1 MSKKL
6 VIRINNLQDNENDD
20 TYEVSEETVIHWDR
34 VIAASAL
41 ALILLVVLIWGGWQ
55 LFSKASPAQVDEAPF
70 THSDLNS
77 QTPALRVAPE
87 HAATA
92 KKTAGHKELKATVV
106 TENEQLPIDADGSA
120 IVESAENEA
129 AQQARNMPVEKV
141 GDAVKAASGPKVD
154 VPNRSQAIPA
164 KADTDLVENRIS
176 AEETVSV
183 EGANG
188 LANPEKEKVIN
199 SPDPV
204 VIESARIVKAQL
216 THRVK
221 NSEPVD
227 KLGSV
232 ISMNDDTLIRVYLFT
247 GMEGLK
253 GETLYHDWYLS
264 GKRMARVK
272 INVKNN
278 KTSASSSKFID
289 RHMTGDWRVKVT
301 TSRGDELVSARFN
314 VVN

>member
-20 TYEVSEETVIHWDR
+20 TYEVNEETIIRWDR
-34 VIAASAL
+34 VVAVSVLAL
-41 ALILLVVLIWGGWQ
+41 ALMAVVIWGGWQ
-55 LFSKASPAQVDEAPF
+55 LFSKTSSTKVDTDSF
-70 THSDLNS
+70 TDSGAVINSDLDS
-77 QTPALRVAPE
+77 QALVLEAAP
-87 HAATA
+87 
-92 KKTAGHKELKATVV
+92 
-106 TENEQLPIDADGSA
+106 ENEQETIDASGKAVEGNTVAASSKGA
-120 IVESAENEA
+120 ESVESSESSESVRSTKSEA
-129 AQQARNMPVEKV
+129 AHNTALE
-141 GDAVKAASGPKVD
+141 DISKAAESKKSD
-154 VPNRSQAIPA
+154 VTPVGAGTAQIKR
-164 KADTDLVENRIS
+164 KTS
-176 AEETVSV
+176 AEKAVLVDQGSRLAKPEQ
-183 EGANG
+183 GA
-188 LANPEKEKVIN
+188 AIN

-204 VIESARIVKAQL
+204 TIESSRIVKAQL

-232 ISMNDDTLIRVYLFT
+232 IPMNEDKLIRVYLFT

-264 GKRMARVK
+264 GKKMARVK
-272 INVKNN
+272 IKVKND

-301 TSRGDELVSARFN
+301 TSRGDELVSASFN